1 MLDKITKYIQDYI
14 KITTDNSTKYF
25 LAKKNEDGTSDFPL
39 ECLQK
44 KDNQIPVIMYY
55 QIFPFKDD
63 HVIVKVML
71 RYVDYNIMY
80 NNDKYYISWLINNPK
95 MLGNI
100 RNEYYFMFTFL
111 QYIQEKEKIFN
122 TSHQPVCKNLADKVN
137 RYDYIKN
144 FISTYQER
152 LFQVYKSEHSFK
164 EITDIIRY
172 MKNET
177 FIKQIERF
185 PFLKKY
191 LQKKYNLTFIDLDN
205 KSKQIMEGIKNVFK
219 KQENLY
225 PLLFWYLSIENDHGF
240 YKHPET
246 EKEVDHL
253 FYSFENEALYDVLL
267 KDAQQHTGYII
278 KQGYLVLNLGVYY
291 SMLEEYYTYLFFK
304 NRIRRNTTD
313 LKADIS
319 TSKEDKMTV
328 KIEELLYD
336 TWLSSFLKVIELAKN
351 DYLLWSYENIITLAV
366 NNRNSDDMFI
376 SNTYEEIGRQFNK
389 SFKPFQWDDSTQ
401 GIQPP
406 IPQAFIEQG
415 KTQIYQTKDFFK
427 IKF

>member
-1 MLDKITKYIQDYI
+1 
-14 KITTDNSTKYF
+14 
-25 LAKKNEDGTSDFPL
+25 
-39 ECLQK
+39 
-44 KDNQIPVIMYY
+44 
-55 QIFPFKDD
+55 
-63 HVIVKVML
+63 
-71 RYVDYNIMY
+71 
-80 NNDKYYISWLINNPK
+80 

-225 PLLFWYLSIENDHGF
+225 PLLF
-240 YKHPET
+240 
-246 EKEVDHL
+246 
-253 FYSFENEALYDVLL
+253 
-267 KDAQQHTGYII
+267 
-278 KQGYLVLNLGVYY
+278 
-291 SMLEEYYTYLFFK
+291 
-304 NRIRRNTTD
+304 
-313 LKADIS
+313 
-319 TSKEDKMTV
+319 
-328 KIEELLYD
+328 
-336 TWLSSFLKVIELAKN
+336 
-351 DYLLWSYENIITLAV
+351 
-366 NNRNSDDMFI
+366 
-376 SNTYEEIGRQFNK
+376 
-389 SFKPFQWDDSTQ
+389 
-401 GIQPP
+401 
-406 IPQAFIEQG
+406 
-415 KTQIYQTKDFFK
+415 
-427 IKF
+427 